1 MRTRK
6 TYKPK
11 APAYRKRRSIKRR
24 KTKSKPRTV
33 SLGKTLPDR
42 IRVKL
47 TDSWAGQISTTNSD
61 TYFEVALNGMYDPDI
76 TSTGGQP
83 QGFDQYAAMYKYYR
97 VIASSISIY
106 YFNTDNA
113 YITQISI
120 IPHYKRDDT
129 IRTYTNPEQLKH
141 CKFKRFANESGGGG
155 KSTGTLSHYMTVSK
169 LVGNRLMTKNDDT
182 FGAAVEANPGSAGLC
197 YWYVLFQEP
206 ITGTGELQ
214 GDYIVTVNYY
224 AEFYGARILADS

>member
-6 TYKPK
+6 ASDKK
-11 APAYRKRRSIKRR
+11 ASTYRKRNYKPS
-24 KTKSKPRTV
+24 PRTV

-47 TDSWAGQISTTNSD
+47 TDSWAGQVSTTNAN
-61 TYFEVALNGMYDPDI
+61 TYFEVALNGMYDPDL
-76 TSTGGQP
+76 TGTGGQP

-155 KSTGTLSHYMTVSK
+155 RATGTLSHYMTVSK
-169 LVGNRLMTKNDDT
+169 LHGNPIQTHNDDL
-182 FGAAVEANPGSAGLC
+182 FSASVDSNPGSTGLC
-197 YWYVLFQEP
+197 YWYVLIQDP
-206 ITGTGELQ
+206 VSNAATLH
-214 GDYIVTVNYY
+214 GDYIMTVNYY
-224 AEFYGARILADS
+224 AEFYGSKVLADS